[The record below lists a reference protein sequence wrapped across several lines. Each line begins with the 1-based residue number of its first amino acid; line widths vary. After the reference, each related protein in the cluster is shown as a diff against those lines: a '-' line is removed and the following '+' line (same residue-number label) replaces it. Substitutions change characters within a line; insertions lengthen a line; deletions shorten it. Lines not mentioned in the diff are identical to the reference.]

1 MALPAEG
8 SVHRPCNEPGQ
19 EDRDALDPQQQVIE
33 ELIALT
39 DAAGIPTWFYG
50 SYALHSLEGHA
61 TRPHGDIDFF
71 TRFQDQ
77 DRLRQ
82 ALSSTGFELVK
93 AGSHWTTYTRRD
105 QWINCNTFKRLDNGT
120 PVTDAG
126 EEGVWPWPDNSF
138 PDEPNGVLF
147 GKPVR
152 ALSLEGQYIFK
163 AGFQVYDPR
172 EPLRDKDRQDLE
184 IICRRI
190 PPEMREKLALLF
202 YPLPGTR
209 KRYPGE
215 KNG

>member
-1 MALPAEG
+1 MDA
-8 SVHRPCNEPGQ
+8 Q
-19 EDRDALDPQQQVIE
+19 EQIVKEIL
-33 ELIALT
+33 ALT
-39 DAAGIPTWFYG
+39 EAAGIPIWFYG
-50 SYALHSLEGHA
+50 SFALRALEGRSR
-61 TRPHGDIDFF
+61 RPHGDIDFF

-105 QWINCNTFKRLDNGT
+105 QWINCNTFKRLDDGT

-138 PDEPNGVLF
+138 PGEPNGVLF

-152 ALSLEGQYIFK
+152 ALSYEGQYVSK
-163 AGFQVYDPR
+163 ARWQLYDPR
-172 EPLRDKDRQDLE
+172 EPLRDIDKQDLE
-184 IICRRI
+184 IMCQRI
-190 PPEMREKLALLF
+190 PEDVRERLAAFF